1 MYVLQCILNTSYNA
15 MMYTIYDNR
24 DDDDD
29 NVHDNDDDY
38 CKRDGDDVEDI
49 EIRLQLDNWTTLG
62 SYNDEYNI
70 YIMIVITIMI
80 IFMLRMM
87 MI

>member
-15 MMYTIYDNR
+15 MMYKIYGDGDGDN
-24 DDDDD
+24 D

-49 EIRLQLDNWTTLG
+49 EIRLLVDIGPSWDHTMTNTTYA
-62 SYNDEYNI
+62 S
-70 YIMIVITIMI
+70 
-80 IFMLRMM
+80 
-87 MI
+87 

>member
-15 MMYTIYDNR
+15 MMYKIYGDGDGDN
-24 DDDDD
+24 D
-29 NVHDNDDDY
+29 NVHENDDDY
-38 CKRDGDDVEDI
+38 CKRESDDVEDI
-49 EIRLQLDNWTTLG
+49 EIKLQLDNWTTLG

-70 YIMIVITIMI
+70 CIMKVITIMI
-80 IFMLRMM
+80 IFMVRMM

>member
-1 MYVLQCILNTSYNA
+1 
-15 MMYTIYDNR
+15 MMYKIYGDGDGDN
-24 DDDDD
+24 D
-29 NVHDNDDDY
+29 NVHENDDDY
-38 CKRDGDDVEDI
+38 CKRESDDVEDI

>member
-15 MMYTIYDNR
+15 MMYKIYGDGDGDN
-24 DDDDD
+24 D

-49 EIRLQLDNWTTLG
+49 EIRLLVDPWTTLG

-70 YIMIVITIMI
+70 CIMKVITIMI
-80 IFMLRMM
+80 IFLVRMM

>member
-15 MMYTIYDNR
+15 MMYTIYIYGDGDGDN
-24 DDDDD
+24 D

-49 EIRLQLDNWTTLG
+49 EIRLLVDHWTKRR

-70 YIMIVITIMI
+70 YIMIVIAIVRQMVMI
-80 IFMLRMM
+80 
-87 MI
+87 